1 MNRFAFRKLHYDN
14 DISFLYDLITDPN
27 EQIMFQTNKP
37 INSMRD
43 FQMWF
48 DGNLRNEYH
57 DFYILEDLD
66 NKNVVGFVY
75 SYAYKQ
81 YDLHCKIA
89 VILFPHYRKMGIGAM
104 ATLSFMKQLFKQYPL
119 RKIYVDIYDY
129 NQESLKSNISAG
141 FEIEGVLKEYRYL
154 NGKYHSLNVLSISR
168 ECFEKRYRDIEL
180 KDYFVEG

>member
-1 MNRFAFRKLHYDN
+1 
-14 DISFLYDLITDPN
+14 
-27 EQIMFQTNKP
+27 
-37 INSMRD
+37 
-43 FQMWF
+43 
-48 DGNLRNEYH
+48 
-57 DFYILEDLD
+57 
-66 NKNVVGFVY
+66 
-75 SYAYKQ
+75 
-81 YDLHCKIA
+81 
-89 VILFPHYRKMGIGAM
+89 MGIGAM